1 MTTAAHVARVMLVDD
16 EPALRRSL
24 KRVLEARGIEVVGEA
39 ADGSQAI
46 ALAGDLKPEVVIM
59 DLRMPVMDG
68 LTATRFIRGSWPSIA
83 VVVCTA
89 YEDPALQREV
99 IDAGASGYL
108 IKGNA
113 PSALFDSIAQARA
126 DIVER

>member
-1 MTTAAHVARVMLVDD
+1 MTTAAHAARVMLVDD

-46 ALAGDLKPEVVIM
+46 ALAGELKPEVVIM

-68 LTATRFIRGSWPSIA
+68 VTATRLIRDSWPSIA
-83 VVVCTA
+83 VIVCTA

-99 IDAGASGYL
+99 FDAGASGYL

-126 DIVER
+126 GIVEK

>member
-1 MTTAAHVARVMLVDD
+1 MTTAARAARVMLVDD

-46 ALAGDLKPEVVIM
+46 ALAGELKPEVVIM

-68 LTATRFIRGSWPSIA
+68 VTATRLIRGSWPSIA
-83 VVVCTA
+83 VIVCTA

-99 IDAGASGYL
+99 IDSGASGYL

-126 DIVER
+126 NIVEK

>member
-1 MTTAAHVARVMLVDD
+1 MTTAAHAARVMLVDD

-68 LTATRFIRGSWPSIA
+68 LTATRLIRGSWPSIA
-83 VVVCTA
+83 VIVCTA

-99 IDAGASGYL
+99 IDSGASGYL

-126 DIVER
+126 DIEEK

>member
-1 MTTAAHVARVMLVDD
+1 MTAAARAARVMLVDD

-68 LTATRFIRGSWPSIA
+68 LTATRLIRGSWPSIA
-83 VVVCTA
+83 VIVCTA

-99 IDAGASGYL
+99 IDSGASGYL

-126 DIVER
+126 DIVEK

>member
-1 MTTAAHVARVMLVDD
+1 MLVDD

-24 KRVLEARGIEVVGEA
+24 KRMLEARGIEVVGEA

-46 ALAGDLKPEVVIM
+46 ALAGELKPEVVIM

-68 LTATRFIRGSWPSIA
+68 VTATRLIRGSWPSIA
-83 VVVCTA
+83 VIVCTA
-89 YEDPALQREV
+89 DEDPALQREV
-99 IDAGASGYL
+99 FDAGASGYL

-126 DIVER
+126 DIGGEVSLG

>member
-1 MTTAAHVARVMLVDD
+1 MTTAAHAARVMLVDD

-24 KRVLEARGIEVVGEA
+24 KRMLEARGIEVVGEA

-46 ALAGDLKPEVVIM
+46 ALAGELKPEVV
-59 DLRMPVMDG
+59 
-68 LTATRFIRGSWPSIA
+68 PSIA
-83 VVVCTA
+83 VIVCTA

-99 IDAGASGYL
+99 FDAGASGYL

-126 DIVER
+126 NIVEK

>member
-1 MTTAAHVARVMLVDD
+1 MTTAARAARVMLVDD
-16 EPALRRSL
+16 EPGLRRSL

-46 ALAGDLKPEVVIM
+46 ALAGNLKPEVVIM

-68 LTATRFIRGSWPSIA
+68 LTATRLIRGSWPSIA
-83 VVVCTA
+83 VIVCTA

-99 IDAGASGYL
+99 IDSGASGYL

-126 DIVER
+126 DIVEK

>member
-1 MTTAAHVARVMLVDD
+1 MTTAARAARVMLVDD
-16 EPALRRSL
+16 EPGLRRSL

-68 LTATRFIRGSWPSIA
+68 LTATRLIRGSWPTIA
-83 VVVCTA
+83 VIVCTA
-89 YEDPALQREV
+89 YEDPALRREV
-99 IDAGASGYL
+99 IDSGASGYL

-126 DIVER
+126 DIVET